1 MLKIKLNNG
10 VEIPRLR
17 LGVFQ
22 MSDAGVCEAAVSSA
36 LETGYRLLDSL
47 HPCGYD
53 KYQLPLLALNRPPT
67 YLVVL
72 ASCQKRIFKY

>member
-17 LGVFQ
+17 FGVFQ

-36 LETGYRLLDSL
+36 LETGYRLLDS
-47 HPCGYD
+47 
-53 KYQLPLLALNRPPT
+53 PT
-67 YLVVL
+67 SL
-72 ASCQKRIFKY
+72 RI